1 MNNAAKR
8 IICLILTLCVVI
20 FAVEPFLQTH
30 TQSNIAMADKKDDDK
45 DKDKDKNKNENGA
58 TPPKIKELNVKSD
71 VGDDG
76 DVTVKENEGN
86 EDDLWTNYAQIL
98 MASAVKKEKAKKD
111 KKKKEEENKT
121 ITEKVTGYV
130 TAPFNKKIN
139 GILGKGGVS
148 LEVPF
153 SKMASISEQ
162 IDEGKHGGKGYKPSG
177 KAGRLT
183 ASYLATFSNYGY
195 IETTSGQAIANEISQ
210 SFTTFFRLIAGGVA
224 TIGIML
230 VYTLNKIQDWIADFM
245 IGFNPYRVF
254 QLTGV
259 GNLELPDDNPVVKS
273 MNGVIDWIGFS
284 RKLTYSIMGLGLTV
298 ITLYFTLKF
307 LFNLR
312 HGSVRKASNAF
323 KEGLIRILVA
333 AMMLSFLSLTANLV
347 GNVLKEIK
355 HSTSLNDNTVVKH
368 LYDQHAI
375 ASGTNLSPSGGTSTK
390 RPDSDMA
397 KNYIDNSFD
406 PSVSR
411 SRIAKANK
419 NANWILND
427 TPKTSEGQ
435 RDLSFTL
442 LEKYMKNRNFN
453 VNTYIADLRRGSNQ
467 TGTGELLP
475 GVATYGSDF
484 QENGKNASPKT
495 LELSMWSATQNVDK
509 EKRNPGDKHFRPSGR
524 TGVDPGKETGVLDD
538 STFSTQSVVL
548 MLQSSFDGSSANFYA
563 YNLGASSE
571 NEQQTMKSL
580 STIKTQWKEVT
591 LPGNGILGHVASW
604 LSLISESI
612 SYSIIGLAVLT
623 AMLTTNL
630 LLAYVLFWKQAALT
644 LLTGSINSAL
654 ATFYLY
660 IGSTASTV
668 LATYLPDL
676 FVKFITGLS
685 SGAASGLK
693 EFIPASFVEIIVSL
707 GMIYIAWMIGFKWKL
722 KPSGETPVRM
732 MTTILSRSAIAFESR
747 VKELDKEGGA
757 TNFKQ
762 ATKGMYKEARTRF
775 AETKDSMSKD
785 VSGAINTYKNKGAR
799 SAKGAWFG
807 ATQGAAVGVKS
818 RNPVGIVTATTSG
831 AAIGAKSGYDTADNH
846 NLSNKDLSKKV
857 KGDVKNVA
865 ASTGLNRDSANKPR
879 KLDKRASIRDEALDN
894 MNKAK
899 SKDASKYTDKNISK
913 QLSVPV
919 EDNAKGNYLANE
931 RKFRTFKA
939 NQAAQYATGED
950 GYPIFGG
957 KELQKMNEAEDMVG
971 YIDAMK
977 DTVNG
982 NDYALNT
989 ESAAAALIDTQFIG
1003 DDGKVDIEKVNK
1015 FEEALDAKQSK
1026 GTLSDE
1032 DMQQKALIDSAF
1044 VNGAKERYATANASD
1059 GESGYTA
1066 SNKIKQNTTSPT
1078 SSRTNAKPYTTTG
1091 GNSPY
1096 QMKNASTSSPSQQPS
1111 TTRKNN
1117 SSAKSSGN
1125 ATANRNVVETQH
1137 TKDTGAKPKTST
1149 QKPPRTNSTTPSTN
1163 KMSAK
1168 PKTTSYKANTSR
1180 QQQLKSKPKKPKSVT
1195 PNKPRKTSNAKMKTT
1210 KTSNASSKPKK
1221 TTSKTPHPNS
1231 KPKIKRNN
1239 KK

>member
-1 MNNAAKR
+1 MNNAAKK
-8 IICLILTLCVVI
+8 IICLILTVCVVI

-45 DKDKDKNKNENGA
+45 DKDKDKDENENGA
-58 TPPKIKELNVKSD
+58 TPPKAKELDVKSD
-71 VGDDG
+71 VDDNG

-98 MASAVKKEKAKKD
+98 MASAVKKQD
-111 KKKKEEENKT
+111 KKKKKEKNKT
-121 ITEKVTGYV
+121 ITEKVTGFV

-259 GNLELPDDNPVVKS
+259 GNLELPDDNPLVKS

-312 HGSVRKASNAF
+312 YGSVRKASNAF

-347 GNVLKEIK
+347 GNVLKELK

-368 LYDQHAI
+368 LYDQHSI

-406 PSVSR
+406 PSISR

-419 NANWILND
+419 NANWILHD

-442 LEKYMKNRNFN
+442 LEKYMKNGNFN

-484 QENGKNASPKT
+484 KDNKKNASPKT
-495 LELSMWSATQNVDK
+495 LEYSMWSATQNVDK
-509 EKRNPGDKHFRPSGR
+509 EKRDPSDKHFRPSGR

-548 MLQSSFDGSSANFYA
+548 MLQSSFDDSSANFYA

-571 NEQQTMKSL
+571 NEQQSMKSL

-818 RNPVGIVTATTSG
+818 KNPVGIVTATTAG

-1003 DDGKVDIEKVNK
+1003 EDGKVDVEKVNK
-1015 FEEALDAKQSK
+1015 FEEALDEKQSK

-1059 GESGYTA
+1059 GESSYTA
-1066 SNKIKQNTTSPT
+1066 PNKIKQNTTSPT

-1096 QMKNASTSSPSQQPS
+1096 QMKNASTSSPSQQS
-1111 TTRKNN
+1111 SATSKNN
-1117 SSAKSSGN
+1117 SSAKSSGS
-1125 ATANRNVVETQH
+1125 ATANRNVLATQH
-1137 TKDTGAKPKTST
+1137 AKDTGAKPKTST
-1149 QKPPRTNSTTPSTN
+1149 QKPQRKNSTTPSTN

-1168 PKTTSYKANTSR
+1168 PKTTSSKVNTSR
-1180 QQQLKSKPKKPKSVT
+1180 QQQLKSKPKTPKSVT
-1195 PNKPRKTSNAKMKTT
+1195 PNKPSKTATAKMKAT
-1210 KTSNASSKPKK
+1210 KKPNANSKPKK

-1231 KPKIKRNN
+1231 KPKINRNN

>member
-1 MNNAAKR
+1 MNNAIKKL
-8 IICLILTLCVVI
+8 ICLILTLCVVI

-30 TQSNIAMADKKDDDK
+30 TQSNIAMADKKDDGKDK
-45 DKDKDKNKNENGA
+45 DKDKDENGA
-58 TPPKIKELNVKSD
+58 TPAKAKELNVKSD

-98 MASAVKKEKAKKD
+98 MASAVKKQD
-111 KKKKEEENKT
+111 KKKKKEENKT
-121 ITEKVTGYV
+121 ITEKVTGFV

-162 IDEGKHGGKGYKPSG
+162 IDEGKHGEKGYKPSG

-230 VYTLNKIQDWIADFM
+230 VYTLNKVQDWIADFM
-245 IGFNPYRVF
+245 IGFNPYRLF

-259 GNLELPDDNPVVKS
+259 GNIDLPEDNPVVKG

-284 RKLTYSIMGLGLTV
+284 RKLTYSMMGLGVTT
-298 ITLYFTLKF
+298 ITIYFTLKF
-307 LFNLR
+307 LFKLKN
-312 HGSVRKASNAF
+312 GGVRGASNAF
-323 KEGLIRILVA
+323 KDGLIRIIVA
-333 AMMLSFLSLTANLV
+333 AMMLSFLSLTANLI

-355 HSTSLNDNTVVKH
+355 HSTSMNDNTVVKH
-368 LYDQHAI
+368 LYDQHSI

-390 RPDSDMA
+390 RPDSSMA
-397 KNYIDNSFD
+397 ENYIDKDFD
-406 PSVSR
+406 PSISR

-419 NANWILND
+419 NANWILHD

-484 QENGKNASPKT
+484 KKDGKNASPKT
-495 LELSMWSATQNVDK
+495 LEYSMWSATQNVDK
-509 EKRNPGDKHFRPSGR
+509 EKRNPADKHFKPSGR

-571 NEQQTMKSL
+571 NEQQSMKSL

-612 SYSIIGLAVLT
+612 SYSIVGLAVLT

-630 LLAYVLFWKQAALT
+630 LLAYLLFWKQAALT

-660 IGSTASTV
+660 IGSTTSTV
-668 LATYLPDL
+668 LATYLPDM

-693 EFIPASFVEIIVSL
+693 QFIPASFVEIVVSL
-707 GMIYIAWMIGFKWKL
+707 GMVFLAWMIGFKWKL
-722 KPSGETPVRM
+722 KPSGESPVRM
-732 MTTILSRSAIAFESR
+732 ITTILSRSAIAFESR
-747 VKELDKEGGA
+747 VKELDRDGGA
-757 TNFKQ
+757 TSFKQ
-762 ATKGMYKEARTRF
+762 ATKGMYNEARTRF
-775 AETKDSMSKD
+775 AETKDSMAKD
-785 VSGAINTYKNKGAR
+785 VSGAITTFKNKGER

-807 ATQGAAVGVKS
+807 ATQGVATGVKS
-818 RNPVGIVTATTSG
+818 SKTPIGVVKATSAG
-831 AAIGAKSGYDTADNH
+831 AAIGAKSGYNTAKNH
-846 NLSNKDLSKKV
+846 NLSGKELSKQV
-857 KGDVKNVA
+857 KGDVKNLA
-865 ASTGLNRDSANKPR
+865 AGTGQGLNRNSAKKPR

-899 SKDASKYTDKNISK
+899 SKDASKYTDNKISK

-939 NQAAQYATGED
+939 NQAAQYATGDD
-950 GYPIFGG
+950 GYPIFNG
-957 KELQKMNEAEDMVG
+957 KELQKMNESEDMVG

-977 DTVNG
+977 NTANG

-1003 DDGKVDIEKVNK
+1003 EDGKVDVEKVNK
-1015 FEEALDAKQSK
+1015 FEKVLDEKQAK
-1026 GTLSDE
+1026 GTLSDD
-1032 DMQQKALIDSAF
+1032 DMKQKALIDSAF
-1044 VNGAKERYATANASD
+1044 VNGAKERYASANASS
-1059 GESGYTA
+1059 GETSYNA
-1066 SNKIKQNTTSPT
+1066 PNKIKQNTTNPKSSEST
-1078 SSRTNAKPYTTTG
+1078 SRPYTTAR

-1096 QMKNASTSSPSQQPS
+1096 QMKNTSTNSSARKTKS
-1111 TTRKNN
+1111 TRKNTAVGSKPQ
-1117 SSAKSSGN
+1117 SSKN
-1125 ATANRNVVETQH
+1125 
-1137 TKDTGAKPKTST
+1137 TGAKQKVST
-1149 QKPPRTNSTTPSTN
+1149 K
-1163 KMSAK
+1163 
-1168 PKTTSYKANTSR
+1168 
-1180 QQQLKSKPKKPKSVT
+1180 KPKKPKSVT
-1195 PNKPRKTSNAKMKTT
+1195 PNKSNKRATT
-1210 KTSNASSKPKK
+1210 KT
-1221 TTSKTPHPNS
+1221 KTPHPNS
-1231 KPKIKRNN
+1231 KPKVKRHN